1 MEELDAGQCPDDL
14 MLRDPGPGACP
25 CPEPLAKAARPA
37 TPCTIMQLTSRTC
50 RWPLWGKERLPVEK
64 RYYCGEAVA
73 AGVYCAVHCKLR
85 TSGRKTAV
93 RQRRK
98 PGTALRRDSRED
110 AIPAAEPQTIH

>member
-1 MEELDAGQCPDDL
+1 MEESDAGQCPDDL

-37 TPCTIMQLTSRTC
+37 TRCTIMQLTSRTC

-73 AGVYCAVHCKLR
+73 AGVYCTVHCKLTYAHR
-85 TSGRKTAV
+85 DE
-93 RQRRK
+93 RR
-98 PGTALRRDSRED
+98 R
-110 AIPAAEPQTIH
+110 